1 MKDQNLK
8 EEFLKLVNQ
17 HISIIHKITRLYED
31 TEEDRRDLFQEILLN
46 LWKGYRGFRQEATFG
61 TWLYRVALNTA
72 ITGLRK
78 RRRQAGLYTLE
89 DKHDKIPDEVR
100 EVNMDEI
107 EILYDAISQLDKL
120 ERAIIILYLE
130 EKSYEEIADIVG
142 ITANNTGVKINRIKS
157 KLEKMLTGQ
166 RI

>member
-1 MKDQNLK
+1 MKDQDLK
-8 EEFLKLVNQ
+8 KEFLGLVNQ
-17 HISIIHKITRLYED
+17 HISIIHRITRLYED

-46 LWKGYRGFRQEATFG
+46 LWNGFRGFRQEAKFG

-72 ITGLRK
+72 ITGLRRRK
-78 RRRQAGLYTLE
+78 RLVGVTLLE
-89 DKHDKIPDEVR
+89 DHHEKIPVDSHEQMK
-100 EVNMDEI
+100 EDI
-107 EILYDAISQLDKL
+107 QILYDAISRLDKL

-130 EKSYEEIADIVG
+130 ERTYEEIADIVG
-142 ITANNTGVKINRIKS
+142 ITPNNTGVKINRIKK